1 MNYSH
6 YDKILAAIEFYKMW
20 LDENKISVAPKTP
33 ISVIELKYGKKL
45 REDLGVSEWFNLERV
60 GGHILDKNLFSY
72 TDIADQKMLS
82 EFSPKLFSKLLPEI
96 NLDGLTVKL
105 IEDSPRS
112 FRIMSEYNP
121 EVWFK
126 NKDITQKDVDY
137 IKNLENIVTS
147 RIKKYVGLERGEPYQ
162 GDFFYNWKG
171 HGSFFSNLPEFEKY
185 LNKVVKPQLKS
196 ADDKSQIR
204 GFKIDLTKQGK
215 LRIKIIWALGFRRS
229 VTKEELL
236 DKLVQ
241 LGFNPQLIELD

>member
-1 MNYSH
+1 MNYSP

-60 GGHILDKNLFSY
+60 GDYILDKKLFSY
-72 TDIADQKMLS
+72 AHIVDQKMLS

-105 IEDSPRS
+105 IEDSPRN
-112 FRIMSEYNP
+112 FRIISEYNP

-137 IKNLENIVTS
+137 IKNLEKIVTS
-147 RIKKYVGLERGEPYQ
+147 RIEKYVGLERGEPYQ
-162 GDFFYNWKG
+162 GNFYNWGG

-185 LNKVVKPQLKS
+185 INKVVKPQLKS

-215 LRIKIIWALGFRRS
+215 LRIKIIWASGFRRS

-236 DKLVQ
+236 DKLME
-241 LGFNPQLIELD
+241 LGFNPQLIVLD